1 MEDTVL
7 TTAELNE
14 GFVVAIEIVAKDGE
28 EEAVGR
34 ALEALIKPTM
44 AEPGIKLFLPY
55 RSPTDPKAFFV
66 FELYQGEEGRAA
78 HEKTEH
84 FKAFVRRCRASLRVG
99 SCLMFLSRRSV
110 DASDGLAARCRTSPG
125 RRTVSFVLNFATPC
139 VVSGARAMGPRFRR

>member
-78 HEKTEH
+78 HEKTDH
-84 FKAFVRRCRASLRVG
+84 FKAFVDTTLPRVATRRLVPY
-99 SCLMFLSRRSV
+99 V
-110 DASDGLAARCRTSPG
+110 P
-125 RRTVSFVLNFATPC
+125 FAPI
-139 VVSGARAMGPRFRR
+139 G